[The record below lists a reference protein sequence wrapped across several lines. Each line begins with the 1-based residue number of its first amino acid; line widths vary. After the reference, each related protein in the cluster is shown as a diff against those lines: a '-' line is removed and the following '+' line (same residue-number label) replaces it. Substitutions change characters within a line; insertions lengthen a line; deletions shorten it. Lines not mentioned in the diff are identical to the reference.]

1 MKRKITQSAFFSLLL
16 LFLGVSNLCVFAQ
29 QADTVTVTGT
39 GTNGSIMPGDL
50 YKFINGDTLANGQR
64 SHPNRFYRLER
75 GKVYVVS
82 GTMYFRYNVNLIA
95 DDDNPTSPTRPPM
108 LVNGKLA
115 DGSNNQILIALMK
128 NNSSYIFK
136 NIFFQ
141 GVTTDKR
148 EDDDNNAISLGGDS
162 IRLTVDK
169 CVFNALGANCIV
181 MWGKGNKLFVKNNH
195 FRNLVRAHPFKG
207 QLIVNSGALYQDS
220 LVMTNNTSFNN
231 NSYFWSPLAAVIKYE
246 RIEHNTLFSSVVN
259 VLYSPW
265 MLNSEVK
272 SNLFYGM
279 LAYGQKQTEIDGGWY
294 DFNKSLSSI
303 ISLNRTSA
311 YQIGLHGYTEKGRK
325 VTVSNND
332 YFWPQAIKNNW
343 TAQSLIASDL
353 WMNTRTAGYFADKTN
368 YPYLSESNNVSVNP
382 GFNAAMEKTVMDS
395 LVFWVNNMRNNN
407 RSTYRNYNVGSTNL
421 MLPTWPLPENLAY
434 TNTQLMTAGH
444 DGLPVGDLNW
454 FPAAKAQWEA
464 MQSTTPNALANPHE
478 QGNLNL
484 SNYPNPVIEQ
494 TTFKFSLSKS
504 AKTSLKII
512 TVDGKQVATI
522 VNSNL
527 NAGTHSF
534 QYDASNLTQGV
545 YICQLISGNY
555 TAKSKLIITK

>member
-1 MKRKITQSAFFSLLL
+1 MKRKLTQTAIISLIILLLGGNSLL
-16 LFLGVSNLCVFAQ
+16 AQ
-29 QADTVTVTGT
+29 EADTVTVTGT
-39 GTNGSIMPGDL
+39 GTNGNIMPGDL
-50 YKFINGDTLANGQR
+50 YKFINSDTLANGLR
-64 SHPNRFYRLER
+64 SNPNRFYRLER

-82 GTMYFRYNVNLIA
+82 GTMFFRYNVNLIA
-95 DDDNPTSPTRPPM
+95 DDDNPNSPTRPPM
-108 LVNGKLA
+108 IVNGKLA
-115 DGSNNQILIALMK
+115 DGSNNQTPIALMK
-128 NNSSYIFK
+128 NNTSFLFK

-148 EDDDNNAISLGGDS
+148 EEDDNNAISIGGDS

-169 CVFNALGANCIV
+169 CVFNALGANCII
-181 MWGKGNKLFVKNNH
+181 MWSKGNKFFIKNNH
-195 FRNLVRAHPFKG
+195 FRNLVRANPFKG
-207 QLIVNSGALYQDS
+207 QLIVNSGNLFQDS
-220 LVMTNNTSFNN
+220 IQITNNTSFNN
-231 NSYFWSPLAAVIKYE
+231 NSYFWGSITAVIKYE

-259 VLYSPW
+259 VFYSPW
-265 MLNSEVK
+265 MVNSEVK

-303 ISLNRTSA
+303 ISLNRSSA
-311 YQIGLHGYTEKGRK
+311 YQIGLHGFTEKGRK
-325 VTVSNND
+325 VTVSNNN
-332 YFWPQAIKNNW
+332 YFWPQAIKDNW
-343 TAQSLIASDL
+343 SAQSLIASDL

-421 MLPTWPLPENLAY
+421 LFPTWPLPENLAY

-454 FPAAKAQWEA
+454 FPTAKAQWEA

-494 TTFKFSLSKS
+494 TTFKFNLSKS

-512 TVDGKQVATI
+512 TLDGKQVATI
-522 VNSNL
+522 VNSKL
-527 NAGTHSF
+527 NAGTHTF
-534 QYDASNLTQGV
+534 QYDASNLKQGV

-555 TAKSKLIITK
+555 VAKSKLIITK

>member
-1 MKRKITQSAFFSLLL
+1 MKREFTRIVNNCLILLILGTTGL
-16 LFLGVSNLCVFAQ
+16 LAQ
-29 QADTVTVTGT
+29 KADTVTVIGT

-50 YKFINGDTLANGQR
+50 YRFINGDTLQNGQR
-64 SHPNRFYRLER
+64 SNPNRFYRLER
-75 GKVYVVS
+75 GKVYVVT

-108 LVNGKLA
+108 LVNGKLT

-128 NNSSYIFK
+128 NNSSFLFK

-141 GVTTDKR
+141 GITTDKR

-169 CVFNALGANCIV
+169 CVFNALGQNCIV
-181 MWGKGNKLFVKNNH
+181 MWGKGNKLFIKNNH

-231 NSYFWSPLAAVIKYE
+231 NSYFWAPLAAVVKYE

-259 VLYSPW
+259 VFYSPW

-279 LAYGQKQTEIDGGWY
+279 LAYGQKQTEVDGGWY
-294 DFNKSLSSI
+294 DFNKSLSSV

-311 YQIGLHGYTEKGRK
+311 YQIGLHGFTEKGRK
-325 VTVSNND
+325 INVSNND
-332 YFWPQAIKNNW
+332 YFWPQAIKDNW
-343 TAQSLIASDL
+343 LAQSLIASDL

-368 YPYLSESNNVSVNP
+368 YPYLSESNNISVNP
-382 GFNAAMEKTVMDS
+382 GFNAAMEKSIMDS
-395 LVFWVNNMRNNN
+395 LIYWVNNMRNNN

-454 FPAAKAQWEA
+454 FPSAKAQWEA
-464 MQSTTPNALANPHE
+464 MQGNTPNALTNPHE
-478 QGNLNL
+478 QSNLNF
-484 SNYPNPVIEQ
+484 SNYPNPVVEY
-494 TTFKFSLSKS
+494 TSFKFNLSES

-512 TVDGKQVATI
+512 ALDGKQVAT
-522 VNSNL
+522 VVDKKL
-527 NAGTHSF
+527 DTGTHTF
-534 QYDASNLTQGV
+534 HYDASNLKQGI
-545 YICQLISGNY
+545 YMCQLISGRY